1 MNLKIKT
8 KDIEIEYTDEY
19 AIIEESAK
27 KRVLEILDT
36 VFNKQM
42 QLDSIKP
49 IPNPN
54 PVSTYHGTAEHFF
67 NTPE

>member
-19 AIIEESAK
+19 SIIEESAK
-27 KRVLEILDT
+27 KRVLEILSQ
-36 VFNKQM
+36 VFDNQM
-42 QLDSIKP
+42 KLESMKP
-49 IPNPN
+49 ISNFN

-67 NTPE
+67 NNK